1 MASKKLKKLLAA
13 GLAGYAG
20 AKMLGAGA
28 KGSTAANVDSG
39 RGGKSASAMARK
51 AANIKKPV
59 YKDAIMRGAAG
70 TKAGS
75 SGSSYA
81 DVLGRYD
88 DFGLGAMD
96 GAKAG
101 KMIKAKNG
109 VMAKGCKLGRNKRTI
124 IT

>member
-1 MASKKLKKLLAA
+1 MASKKLKKALKI
-13 GLAGYAG
+13 GLAGAAMAGIGAKMKQAGEMKKYLAEEGGSRAQMFSKPNMAAVAG
-20 AKMLGAGA
+20 AKKMLP
-28 KGSTAANVDSG
+28 K
-39 RGGKSASAMARK
+39 
-51 AANIKKPV
+51 KKP
-59 YKDAIMRGAAG
+59 
-70 TKAGS
+70 

-81 DVLGRYD
+81 DVLGGYD

-109 VMAKGCKLGRNKRTI
+109 VMARGCKLGRNKRTI

>member
-1 MASKKLKKLLAA
+1 MASKKLKKALKM
-13 GLAGYAG
+13 GLAGAAMAGIG
-20 AKMLGAGA
+20 AKMKQAGEMKKYLAEEGGARAQMFSKPNMAAVAGKA
-28 KGSTAANVDSG
+28 K
-39 RGGKSASAMARK
+39 AMLSK
-51 AANIKKPV
+51 KKP
-59 YKDAIMRGAAG
+59 
-70 TKAGS
+70 

-81 DVLGRYD
+81 DVLGGYD

-109 VMAKGCKLGRNKRTI
+109 VMARGCKLGRNKRTI